1 MKYLFTLLWR
11 QSQFDSF
18 SPCLSKYVDF
28 SFHVHLSVPHS
39 HFPCVLE
46 SCIFTLL
53 CIYFVMY
60 SATSRLPVKENE
72 IWNLTW
78 NQISNQIWNHLQRW
92 FQIWYLKMWPSL
104 NAAIWSTHPSHILNC
119 PKRHLLHNPCA
130 TDVIIEC
137 ENCMIYYISIFTA
150 VEMASNIQWTLDK
163 NFGWFPNRPT
173 WEM

>member
-1 MKYLFTLLWR
+1 MLHKAPFRLAAKSSLNLAGIRFEPHPGWNQIWLN
-11 QSQFDSF
+11 QSECTHQ
-18 SPCLSKYVDF
+18 
-28 SFHVHLSVPHS
+28 
-39 HFPCVLE
+39 
-46 SCIFTLL
+46 
-53 CIYFVMY
+53 
-60 SATSRLPVKENE
+60 

-92 FQIWYLKMWPSL
+92 FQIWFLKMWPSL

-173 WEM
+173 WEMYRMEHARQYKTYLPASQKVGSQSMSEQNK